1 MRRLTESEFREK
13 SLSSNVY
20 LLIIQVGMPL
30 AVFALFA
37 SLFSL
42 LDTIMA
48 SHIGTID
55 VSTVAYMNQLRMIL
69 NSIGTGIG
77 TGSMILI
84 NRAYGAGDKAK
95 TNELTNTLV
104 RLLLILSLIFLLMI
118 PFVPAILRLIKTPEE
133 FISEGSAYFRIL
145 ITATV
150 VNFVN
155 LIYINVEKS
164 RGRTGVILVANLSM
178 MVIKLIFSALFVYV
192 LDKGIAY
199 IALST
204 LISYSACAIYAL
216 PHLFDRNSIFCIRPS
231 LVFHT
236 KKGYSKS
243 LLSLSFPVAVE
254 DSTFSLGKVIVNS
267 IASSYGAEMI
277 GALGISNNVSGLA
290 ASFEN
295 GFSDASSSIVS
306 QNYGAGKCRR
316 AIKVYI
322 ANIIIT
328 FIASLF
334 ALGVLYAFSDKL
346 IHIFATSRNGFNAG
360 FMETIRRIFIYDS
373 LSCFGIAFNGAGMD
387 FLLGLG
393 KTKVT
398 LVLNFLK
405 IFVFRIPVLFILQMF
420 ISDGATALGVMMMIS
435 NCGVA
440 IPTTLICIHVARNLI
455 KEEKLNEIKSSESF
469 TLS

>member
-20 LLIIQVGMPL
+20 LLIIQVGTPL

-346 IHIFATSRNGFNAG
+346 IPIFATSRNGFNAG
-360 FMETIRRIFIYDS
+360 FMETIRRIFVYDS

-420 ISDGATALGVMMMIS
+420 ISDGATALGIMMMIS
-435 NCGVA
+435 NRGVA
-440 IPTTLICIHVARNLI
+440 IPTTLICIHVARQLM
-455 KEEKLNEIKSSESF
+455 KEEKLSKVASSEGF
-469 TLS
+469 AL

>member
-20 LLIIQVGMPL
+20 LLIIQVGTPL

-346 IHIFATSRNGFNAG
+346 IPIFATSRNGFNAG
-360 FMETIRRIFIYDS
+360 FMETIRRIFVYDS

-420 ISDGATALGVMMMIS
+420 ISDGATALGIMMMIS

>member
-178 MVIKLIFSALFVYV
+178 MVIKLIFSALFVYI

-231 LVFHT
+231 FVFHT

-346 IHIFATSRNGFNAG
+346 IPIFATSRNGFNAG

-420 ISDGATALGVMMMIS
+420 ISDGATALGIMMMIS

-440 IPTTLICIHVARNLI
+440 IPTTLICIHIARNLI

>member
-20 LLIIQVGMPL
+20 LLIIQVGTPL

-178 MVIKLIFSALFVYV
+178 MVIKLIFSALFVYI

-204 LISYSACAIYAL
+204 FISYSACAIYAL

-346 IHIFATSRNGFNAG
+346 IPIFATSRNGFNAG

>member
-20 LLIIQVGMPL
+20 LLIIQVGTPL

-204 LISYSACAIYAL
+204 FISYSACAIYAL

-346 IHIFATSRNGFNAG
+346 IPIFATSRNGFNAG

-420 ISDGATALGVMMMIS
+420 ISDGATALGIMMMIS

-469 TLS
+469 MLS

>member
-1 MRRLTESEFREK
+1 MRRLSESEFREK

-20 LLIIQVGMPL
+20 LLIIQVGTPL

-178 MVIKLIFSALFVYV
+178 MVIKLIFSALFVYI

-216 PHLFDRNSIFCIRPS
+216 PHLFNRNSIFCIR
-231 LVFHT
+231 LF
-236 KKGYSKS
+236 K
-243 LLSLSFPVAVE
+243 
-254 DSTFSLGKVIVNS
+254 
-267 IASSYGAEMI
+267 
-277 GALGISNNVSGLA
+277 
-290 ASFEN
+290 
-295 GFSDASSSIVS
+295 
-306 QNYGAGKCRR
+306 
-316 AIKVYI
+316 
-322 ANIIIT
+322 IT
-328 FIASLF
+328 F
-334 ALGVLYAFSDKL
+334 VPL
-346 IHIFATSRNGFNAG
+346 IPCCS
-360 FMETIRRIFIYDS
+360 
-373 LSCFGIAFNGAGMD
+373 
-387 FLLGLG
+387 
-393 KTKVT
+393 
-398 LVLNFLK
+398 
-405 IFVFRIPVLFILQMF
+405 
-420 ISDGATALGVMMMIS
+420 
-435 NCGVA
+435 
-440 IPTTLICIHVARNLI
+440 
-455 KEEKLNEIKSSESF
+455 
-469 TLS
+469 

>member
-20 LLIIQVGMPL
+20 LLIIQVGTPL

-178 MVIKLIFSALFVYV
+178 MVIKLIFSALFVYI

-346 IHIFATSRNGFNAG
+346 IPIFATSRNGFNAG

>member
-20 LLIIQVGMPL
+20 LLIIQVGTPL

-84 NRAYGAGDKAK
+84 NRAYGAGDKTK

-346 IHIFATSRNGFNAG
+346 IPIFATSRNGFNAG

-420 ISDGATALGVMMMIS
+420 ISDGATALGIMMMIS

-440 IPTTLICIHVARNLI
+440 IPTTLICIHVTRNLI

>member
-20 LLIIQVGMPL
+20 LLIIQVGTPL

-204 LISYSACAIYAL
+204 FISYSACAIYAL

-346 IHIFATSRNGFNAG
+346 IPIFATSRNGFNAG

-420 ISDGATALGVMMMIS
+420 ISDGATALGIMMMMS

>member
-20 LLIIQVGMPL
+20 LLIIQVGTPL

-118 PFVPAILRLIKTPEE
+118 PFVPTILRLIKTPEE
-133 FISEGSAYFRIL
+133 FISEGTAYFRIL

-155 LIYINVEKS
+155 LVYINVEKS

-178 MVIKLIFSALFVYV
+178 MVIKLIFSALFVYI

-346 IHIFATSRNGFNAG
+346 IPIFATSRNGFNEG

-469 TLS
+469 TF

>member
-20 LLIIQVGMPL
+20 LLIIQVGTPL

-216 PHLFDRNSIFCIRPS
+216 PHLFNRNSIFCIRPS

-346 IHIFATSRNGFNAG
+346 IPIFAISRNGFNAG
-360 FMETIRRIFIYDS
+360 FMKTIRRIFIYDS

-420 ISDGATALGVMMMIS
+420 ISDGATALGIMMMIS

-440 IPTTLICIHVARNLI
+440 IPTTFICIHVARNLI
-455 KEEKLNEIKSSESF
+455 KEEKFNETKSAESF

>member
-164 RGRTGVILVANLSM
+164 RGRTGVILIANLSM

-346 IHIFATSRNGFNAG
+346 IPIFATSRNGFNAG

>member
-1 MRRLTESEFREK
+1 M
-13 SLSSNVY
+13 
-20 LLIIQVGMPL
+20 
-30 AVFALFA
+30 
-37 SLFSL
+37 
-42 LDTIMA
+42 
-48 SHIGTID
+48 
-55 VSTVAYMNQLRMIL
+55 
-69 NSIGTGIG
+69 
-77 TGSMILI
+77 
-84 NRAYGAGDKAK
+84 
-95 TNELTNTLV
+95 
-104 RLLLILSLIFLLMI
+104 
-118 PFVPAILRLIKTPEE
+118 
-133 FISEGSAYFRIL
+133 
-145 ITATV
+145 
-150 VNFVN
+150 
-155 LIYINVEKS
+155 EKS

-216 PHLFDRNSIFCIRPS
+216 PHLFNRNSIFCIRPS

-334 ALGVLYAFSDKL
+334 ALSVLYAFSDKF
-346 IHIFATSRNGFNAG
+346 IPIFATSRNGFNEG

-469 TLS
+469 TF

>member
-1 MRRLTESEFREK
+1 MRRLSESEFREK

-20 LLIIQVGMPL
+20 LLIIQVGTPL

-178 MVIKLIFSALFVYV
+178 MVIKLIFSALFVYI

-216 PHLFDRNSIFCIRPS
+216 PHLFNRNSIFCIRPS

-334 ALGVLYAFSDKL
+334 ALSVLYAFSDKL
-346 IHIFATSRNGFNAG
+346 IPIFATSRNGFNAE

-469 TLS
+469 TF

>member
-20 LLIIQVGMPL
+20 LLIIQVGTPL

-346 IHIFATSRNGFNAG
+346 IPIFATSRNGFNAG

-420 ISDGATALGVMMMIS
+420 ISDGATALGIMMMIS

-469 TLS
+469 MLS

>member
-20 LLIIQVGMPL
+20 LLIIQVGTPL

-118 PFVPAILRLIKTPEE
+118 PFVPAILHLIKTPEE

-204 LISYSACAIYAL
+204 FISYSACAIYAL

-346 IHIFATSRNGFNAG
+346 IPIFATSRNGFNAG

-420 ISDGATALGVMMMIS
+420 ISDGATALGIMMMIS

>member
-346 IHIFATSRNGFNAG
+346 IPIFATSRNGFNAG

>member
-20 LLIIQVGMPL
+20 LLIIQVGTPL

-118 PFVPAILRLIKTPEE
+118 PFVPTILRLIKTPEE
-133 FISEGSAYFRIL
+133 FISEGTAYFRIL

-155 LIYINVEKS
+155 LVYINVEKS

-178 MVIKLIFSALFVYV
+178 MVIKLIFSALFVYI

-346 IHIFATSRNGFNAG
+346 IPIFATSRNGFNEG

-420 ISDGATALGVMMMIS
+420 ISDGATALGIMMMIS

-455 KEEKLNEIKSSESF
+455 KKKSSMK
-469 TLS
+469 

>member
-20 LLIIQVGMPL
+20 LLIIQVGTPL

-178 MVIKLIFSALFVYV
+178 MVIKLIFSALFVYI

-216 PHLFDRNSIFCIRPS
+216 PHLFNRNSIFCIRPS

-346 IHIFATSRNGFNAG
+346 IPIFATSRNGFNEG

-420 ISDGATALGVMMMIS
+420 ISDGATALGIMMMIS

>member
-164 RGRTGVILVANLSM
+164 RGRTGVILIANLSM

-346 IHIFATSRNGFNAG
+346 IPIFATSRNGFNAG

-455 KEEKLNEIKSSESF
+455 KEEKLNEIKNSESF

>member
-20 LLIIQVGMPL
+20 LLIIQVGTPL

-118 PFVPAILRLIKTPEE
+118 PFVPAILRLIKTLEE

-178 MVIKLIFSALFVYV
+178 MVIKLIFSALFVYI

-346 IHIFATSRNGFNAG
+346 IPIFATSRNGFNAR

-420 ISDGATALGVMMMIS
+420 ISDGAAALGIMMMIS